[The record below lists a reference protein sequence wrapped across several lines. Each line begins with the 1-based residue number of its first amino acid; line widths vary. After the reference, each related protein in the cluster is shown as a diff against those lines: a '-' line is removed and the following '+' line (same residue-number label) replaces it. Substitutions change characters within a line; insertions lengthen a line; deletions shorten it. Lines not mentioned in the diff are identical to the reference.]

1 MTYWFWH
8 LKETN
13 IPVNDVLVA
22 ENLHL
27 VLEIPVDRNVW
38 R

>member
-13 IPVNDVLVA
+13 IPVNDDFVPRLDQW
-22 ENLHL
+22 LMC
-27 VLEIPVDRNVW
+27 
-38 R
+38 